1 MKLIEPKVEL
11 LSEIGI
17 SQESHIARCARVC
30 YIEGTEILTNNG
42 FKLFKEIDNDKDL
55 VLTYNQKINKLE
67 WNKPNSFSE
76 NYDGDIINFNHK
88 QIKFAVTPNHR
99 VVCSDPYKRE
109 FKFKTAEEVYTELT
123 TSSKKTISFRF
134 PKFFRNAFLDNTDYT
149 GEIKDKVEIN
159 AGSGKVGYEEI
170 SLPINSD
177 FIDLM
182 GAFISEG
189 HSCDNTGKGYGSYCQ
204 ITQDEN
210 HELYQITINA
220 LENLGIRYSV
230 CSDPRK
236 RSIKW
241 IRFGN
246 YAFVKTFDNL
256 FGKGSHNIHLPEWF
270 RNLSYKQK
278 ERLLYVLLLGDGSH
292 NTKEEQHYI
301 TASKK
306 LAEQIQ
312 ELYIQLGSNSYYLH
326 HSGSNDC
333 LNVYKSLRDS
343 WVIKPINV
351 SKSHYEG
358 KVYCTQTDNGIVC
371 VRYKGC
377 ISWCGNCYGKEYKEP
392 NQEADEKMVNGLIKR
407 GHLSMLRHASI
418 YLTDVNNL
426 PEKMKY
432 LAYISPYYNY
442 YNNYAS
448 TNLQAFRALKNTII
462 FDKDDKDKIIA
473 LDTSIFL
480 EECKK
485 QPKLFSTFRLTFC
498 ITTQIATSRE
508 LNRVSPNNI
517 AERSTRY
524 CSSKD
529 GLEICKPWWF
539 NTTSDNISALDIT
552 KLPVDE
558 KIFAM
563 SWKEAESSYNKAI
576 ELGMKPEDA
585 RGLLPL
591 DTATKV
597 IYTYS
602 IREWQHILDL
612 RLYDKTGPA
621 HPNVHVVM
629 QMVKDQINNFAK
641 EHNINYQV

>member
-1 MKLIEPKVEL
+1 MKIIEPKVEL

-17 SQESHIARCARVC
+17 SPESHIARCARVC

-42 FKLFKEIDNDKDL
+42 FKLFKEINNDKDL

-67 WNKPNSFSE
+67 WNKPNAFSE
-76 NYDGDIINFNHK
+76 NYNGDIINFNHK

-134 PKFFRNAFLDNTDYT
+134 PKFFRDAFLDNADYT

-159 AGSGKVGYEEI
+159 AGSGKVRYEEI

-189 HSCDNTGKGYGSYCQ
+189 HSSDNTGKGYGSYCQ

-220 LENLGIRYSV
+220 LKNLGIRYSV

-236 RSIKW
+236 RNIKW

-246 YAFVKTFDNL
+246 YSFVKTFDNL
-256 FGKGSHNIHLPEWF
+256 FGKGSHNIHLPKWF

-358 KVYCTQTDNGIVC
+358 KVYCTQTNNGIVC
-371 VRYKGC
+371 VKYKGC

-392 NQEADEKMVNGLIKR
+392 NQEADEMMVQGLIKR
-407 GHLSMLRHASI
+407 GHLSMLRHASVYGRWWI
-418 YLTDVNNL
+418 GNPPSADCDNELITTLRDGKGYG
-426 PEKMKY
+426 
-432 LAYISPYYNY
+432 
-442 YNNYAS
+442 YAS
-448 TNLQAFRALKNTII
+448 TNKQYELEHTLDFP
-462 FDKDDKDKIIA
+462 KISPKE
-473 LDTSIFL
+473 LL
-480 EECKK
+480 EYAMAT
-485 QPKLFSTFRLTFC
+485 PHLFYLFRLTFC
-498 ITTQIATSRE
+498 ITTQISTSRE

-539 NTTSDNISALDIT
+539 KHSIEDIT
-552 KLPVDE
+552 KGNCTYAE
-558 KIFAM
+558 KWYYDNMINTEEVYKVLLDTNM
-563 SWKEAESSYNKAI
+563 R
-576 ELGMKPEDA
+576 PEDA
-585 RGLLPL
+585 RGILPL

-602 IREWQHILDL
+602 IAEWQHILDL
-612 RLYDKTGPA
+612 RLYDKTGKA
-621 HPNVHVVM
+621 HPNCHVVM

-641 EHNINYQV
+641 EHNIDYQV

>member
-1 MKLIEPKVEL
+1 MKIIEPKVEL
-11 LSEIGI
+11 WSEENI
-17 SQESHIARCARVC
+17 SPESHIAHCARVC

-67 WNKPNSFSE
+67 WNKPNAFSE
-76 NYDGDIINFNHK
+76 NYDGDIIIFNHK

-134 PKFFRNAFLDNTDYT
+134 PKFFRDAFLDNADYT

-189 HSCDNTGKGYGSYCQ
+189 HSSDNTGKGYGSYCQ

-220 LENLGIRYSV
+220 LKNLGIRYSV

-278 ERLLYVLLLGDGSH
+278 ERLLYVLFLGDGSH
-292 NTKEEQHYI
+292 DTKGKQHYI

-312 ELYIQLGSNSYYLH
+312 ELYVQLGRNSYYLH
-326 HSGSNDC
+326 HTGSNDC
-333 LNVYKSLRDS
+333 LNVYESLKDS
-343 WVIKPINV
+343 WLIRPVNV
-351 SKSHYEG
+351 SKFHYKG

-392 NQEADEKMVNGLIKR
+392 NQEVDKKMVEGLIKR
-407 GHLSMLRHASI
+407 GHLSMLRHAS
-418 YLTDVNNL
+418 V
-426 PEKMKY
+426 
-432 LAYISPYYNY
+432 YISHLEEILPYLEKHIANSPYWNY
-442 YNNYAS
+442 CMYLGYAS
-448 TNLQAFRALKNTII
+448 TNLQEFMQSKTDRAPVTDISNEQ
-462 FDKDDKDKIIA
+462 
-473 LDTSIFL
+473 FL
-480 EECKK
+480 EECSKH
-485 QPKLFSTFRLTFC
+485 PDLFNLYRLTFC
-498 ITTQIATSRE
+498 ITTQISTSRE

-524 CSSKD
+524 CTSKN
-529 GLEICKPWWF
+529 GLLICRPWWL
-539 NTTSDNISALDIT
+539 SSA
-552 KLPVDE
+552 
-558 KIFAM
+558 
-563 SWKEAESSYNKAI
+563 KEATFNSRSPINELWYYNNAI
-576 ELGMKPEDA
+576 SKVEEAYLTLLGQGMKPEDA
-585 RGLLPL
+585 RGILPL

-612 RLYDKTGPA
+612 RLYDKTGKA
-621 HPNVHVVM
+621 HPNAHVVM

-641 EHNINYQV
+641 EHNIDYQV

>member
-1 MKLIEPKVEL
+1 MKIVEPKVEL

-17 SQESHIARCARVC
+17 SPESHIARCARVC

-55 VLTYNQKINKLE
+55 VLTYNQKTNKLE
-67 WNKPNSFSE
+67 WNKPNAFSE

-88 QIKFAVTPNHR
+88 QIKFSVTPNHR
-99 VVCSDPYKRE
+99 VVCSSPYKRE

-134 PKFFRNAFLDNTDYT
+134 PKFFKDAFLDNADYT

-159 AGSGKVGYEEI
+159 AGSGKVRYEEI

-189 HSCDNTGKGYGSYCQ
+189 HSSDNTGKGYGSYCQ

-220 LENLGIRYSV
+220 LKNLGIRYSV

-236 RSIKW
+236 RNIKW

-246 YAFVKTFDNL
+246 YSFVKTFDNL
-256 FGKGSHNIHLPEWF
+256 FGKGSHNIHLPKWF

-343 WVIKPINV
+343 WIIRPVNV
-351 SKSHYEG
+351 SKSHYKG
-358 KVYCTQTDNGIVC
+358 KVYCTQTNNGIVC
-371 VRYKGC
+371 VKYKGC

-407 GHLSMLRHASI
+407 GHLSMLRHASAYI
-418 YLTDVNNL
+418 KYASYCEEVIHYNL
-426 PEKMKY
+426 PYWNHGSNGKNGY
-432 LAYISPYYNY
+432 D
-442 YNNYAS
+442 S
-448 TNLQAFRALKNTII
+448 TNLQEFNQCD
-462 FDKDDKDKIIA
+462 FDIGNIKTMTFISNKQ
-473 LDTSIFL
+473 FL
-480 EECKK
+480 EECVKY
-485 QPKLFSTFRLTFC
+485 PKLFELYRITFC
-498 ITTQIATSRE
+498 LTTQISTSRE
-508 LNRVSPNNI
+508 LNRKSPNAI

-529 GLEICKPWWF
+529 GLEICRPWWF
-539 NTTSDNISALDIT
+539 KSSKEDIVTGYCPFDELLYYDMVSKVEGAYKAL
-552 KLPVDE
+552 LDE
-558 KIFAM
+558 
-563 SWKEAESSYNKAI
+563 
-576 ELGMKPEDA
+576 GMKPEDA
-585 RGLLPL
+585 RGILPL

-602 IREWQHILDL
+602 IREWKYILDL
-612 RLYDKTGPA
+612 RLYDKTGKA
-621 HPNVHVVM
+621 HPNIHLVM

-641 EHNINYQV
+641 EHNIDYQV